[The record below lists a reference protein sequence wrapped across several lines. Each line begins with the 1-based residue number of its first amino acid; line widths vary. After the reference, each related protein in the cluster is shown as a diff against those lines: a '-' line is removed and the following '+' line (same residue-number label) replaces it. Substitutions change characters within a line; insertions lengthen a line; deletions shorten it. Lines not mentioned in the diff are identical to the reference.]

1 MDIIC
6 IPFVQQIAKVNVLLQ
21 IYKQCLTM
29 FEMEGQ
35 MLEDYMSAIL
45 LCSIQLKIESGVTA
59 ETNSGTSQ
67 LFI

>member
-1 MDIIC
+1 
-6 IPFVQQIAKVNVLLQ
+6 
-21 IYKQCLTM
+21 M

-45 LCSIQLKIESGVTA
+45 LCSIQLKIESGVAA
-59 ETNSGTSQ
+59 ETNPGPSQ